1 MVGTNT
7 SVATAAHKH
16 QSGYFILRPQYLAKA
31 SHTDC
36 HYSKTTTRTFFSKQ
50 WNSNLTLR

>member
-1 MVGTNT
+1 MVDTNT

-36 HYSKTTTRTFFSKQ
+36 RYSKTTTCTFFLKQ